1 MNHAALEA
9 YGSTNLHSGL
19 TDAPPEKLIQ
29 MLLDGSTTRLNSAV
43 AAMQAN
49 EVARK
54 GELISK
60 SISILEYLKVILD
73 EESAP
78 EFAEN
83 LASLYD
89 YMVSQLL
96 RANVENDPE
105 PVREVVT
112 LLAELRAGW
121 SAVSKESFQE

>member
-96 RANVENDPE
+96 RANVGKRPGTCRRGRD
-105 PVREVVT
+105 T
-112 LLAELRAGW
+112 AC
-121 SAVSKESFQE
+121 